1 MLHNHVAQRVA
12 LHSMLQDCL
21 GFGRFKTHSTKCWGS
36 LHLDCVCVSV
46 NRHSIQVLWLVDA
59 VHEGYLALSVIGQRW
74 PNSVTG
80 SSVQTGIQQNMCW
93 MCTEVYTFVQLA
105 LSLFTIQVYRVV
117 RSSVSRKNHNTVAKN
132 TLKVYNVANS
142 IYISYNVAINKINSV
157 TLHILHVFCATF

>member
-59 VHEGYLALSVIGQRW
+59 VHEGYLALSVIGRRW

-93 MCTEVYTFVQLA
+93 MCTEVYTFVLKET
-105 LSLFTIQVYRVV
+105 LVSL
-117 RSSVSRKNHNTVAKN
+117 VSKMLWV
-132 TLKVYNVANS
+132 LYYVPW
-142 IYISYNVAINKINSV
+142 ILISYWFFLSFYINTK
-157 TLHILHVFCATF
+157 HI